1 MNRRSFTAHSV
12 TVVLA
17 AVPHSSTWA
26 HKPASGK
33 DYFELEQP
41 APVEAPTGKVEVVE
55 FFWYGCPHCDAFEPK
70 LEAWLRTQPAQVAFR
85 RVPVNFRE
93 EFVPQQKLYYA
104 LEAMNKIVEIHPK
117 VFEAIHVH
125 KQALNRDDLIFA
137 FIERNGIDAAK
148 FRSLYESFTVSTKA
162 RRATQLQNAYRIE
175 GVPALGVAG
184 RFYVDA
190 ESAGSMDK
198 ALQVVDRLVS
208 DIRKSR

>member
-1 MNRRSFTAHSV
+1 MNRRSFAAHSF
-12 TVVLA
+12 TAVLA
-17 AVPHSSTWA
+17 AVSHSSARA

-33 DYFELEQP
+33 DYFELDQP
-41 APVEAPTGKVEVVE
+41 ATVEAPTGKVEVVE
-55 FFWYGCPHCDAFEPK
+55 FFWYGCPHCNSFEPK
-70 LEAWLRTQPAQVAFR
+70 LEAWLRQQPAHVAFR

-104 LEAMNKIVEIHPK
+104 LEAMNKVAEIHPK

-137 FIERNGIDAAK
+137 FIERNGVDAAK
-148 FRSLYESFTVSTKA
+148 FRGLYESFTVVTKA

-175 GVPALGVAG
+175 GVPTLGVAG

-190 ESAGSMDK
+190 ESAGSMDR

-208 DIRKSR
+208 EIRKSR